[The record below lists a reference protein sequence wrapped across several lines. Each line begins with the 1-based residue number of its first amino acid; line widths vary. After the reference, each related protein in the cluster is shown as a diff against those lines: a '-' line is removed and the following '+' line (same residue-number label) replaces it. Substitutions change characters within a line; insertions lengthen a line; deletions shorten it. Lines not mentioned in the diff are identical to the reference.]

1 MTAIPTRSRINLIP
15 PLHTSELTMLQN
27 QIALVT
33 GSSRGIGSS
42 IAKKFAESGA
52 VVFANAKTPG
62 SLSHLSSHDYQHGKV
77 IPVYFDVTDRAAVK
91 DVFVRIKDEYGRLD
105 CLVNNAGILV
115 DTLITMLDRKTLR
128 DIYEVNVFSLFDLM
142 SFSAR
147 MMIPKRT
154 GSIINIAS
162 ICGDEGGMRG
172 QTAYSSSKGAVIA
185 LTKTAAKELGQFNI
199 RVNSVSPG
207 FIDTDMFRSGPKN
220 IQDQLTK
227 GVYLDGRVGTSEEVA
242 NVCLFLASNLSSYVN
257 GENIRVDG
265 FAHI

>member
-1 MTAIPTRSRINLIP
+1 
-15 PLHTSELTMLQN
+15 MLRDKVV
-27 QIALVT
+27 LVT
-33 GSSRGIGSS
+33 GCSRGIGNS
-42 IAKKFAESGA
+42 IAKKFAQNGA
-52 VVFANAKTPG
+52 VVYANAKTSG
-62 SLSHLSSHDYQHGKV
+62 SLSHLTDQSYEGGKI
-77 IPVYFDVTDRAAVK
+77 IPIYFDVTDRVGVK
-91 DVFVRIKDEYGRLD
+91 SAIVRIKDECGRLD

-128 DIYEVNVFSLFDLM
+128 DIYEVNVFALFDLM
-142 SFSAR
+142 SFAAR
-147 MMIPKRT
+147 LMTPRKA

-185 LTKTAAKELGQFNI
+185 LTKTAAKELGRFNI
-199 RVNSVSPG
+199 RVNCVSPG

-220 IQDQLTK
+220 VQDQLTQ
-227 GVYLDGRVGTSEEVA
+227 GVYLDARVGTSEEVA
-242 NVCLFLASNLSSYVN
+242 NVCLFLASDLASYVN